1 MKKDNR
7 NKIAEISLKKVE
19 AGKKVTELFKG
30 KGLIRKKRSFSFNEF
45 DNIVRKVAEV
55 IDDREQFKISFYV
68 KWEDSDNSI
77 NEDLFNDV
85 SVTKLDCEMGL
96 IGLID
101 KDIIDSSRANMPT
114 DQAEEVRDQI
124 NHELNA
130 QNIDDDE
137 FDEEDLV
144 GDIPEQTRTQPS
156 LSSSLKGNEDP
167 NSETF
172 ESEKINDINET
183 IDLPSKYSDLEADSE
198 EVNITNEE
206 EPVQPTDEEDAKPFS
221 LQESFTPTVDEE
233 VQPSD
238 MQTIFSSFKEPE
250 SLTESSETD
259 ADSNPKHKRVGAMPR
274 IESINKYANPGQFD
288 MVVEDIDLK
297 SFNLDELKVRLGYVD
312 SPEDKYQEELNKF
325 IDEKINSFGL
335 GEFLNNYNLTIRRI
349 VDDKIKL
356 LSDQYRKVNEQSVFV
371 EAEDRAS
378 TPILELNNK
387 TEEQISANNDSFM
400 QRFEEKQASL
410 KKSVDERVELYRK
423 QLEVDASTEL
433 DNYQTALK
441 NDIADTN
448 KRLLTQSD
456 QEAENIKNDI
466 VNAITEERNQAL
478 LEEKQDVV
486 SDFNKQINLE
496 YMSQSDDFYETSK
509 KCLGLVNAKKTELQ
523 NQKREDERIQE
534 EKAKEERILA
544 QKDRELDI
552 QEAQAKQDPKLMAQQ
567 VYSQIA
573 PLLAN
578 SMSPQSVPAVNY
590 QANPDVS
597 ALKEQLTNI
606 QRELSE
612 QKHKNE
618 MDEMSRKVEAANKA
632 NQKSVSKLKRAFF
645 ISGAVLLMTTCG
657 LGSYFLNQ
665 HQSAAQASTVPTII
679 VKASTEKT
687 KKKTTNSY
695 TEKKPKQSQKSSRN
709 KVSST
714 QPNVTSQ
721 VETEKTKEEPEE
733 SITDKFL
740 NAKNNAD
747 RYDILNAL
755 LGQDDFRNLN
765 SINSILPTP
774 IGNLYEAILH
784 KDGNKIRN
792 RYLGLTNEDR
802 GYLSGTAKDAITL
815 AFYDIAEWQ
824 QGTEV
829 RNAE

>member
-7 NKIAEISLKKVE
+7 NKIAEVSLKKVE

-45 DNIVRKVAEV
+45 DDIVRKVAEV

-114 DQAEEVRDQI
+114 DQAEEVRDRV

-144 GDIPEQTRTQPS
+144 SDIPEQTRTQS
-156 LSSSLKGNEDP
+156 SMSSSLKGNEDP
-167 NSETF
+167 DSETLVTEETSDNN
-172 ESEKINDINET
+172 ES
-183 IDLPSKYSDLEADSE
+183 IDLPSKYADLEAESE
-198 EVNITNEE
+198 EEKITTEE
-206 EPVQPTDEEDAKPFS
+206 EPVPPTDEEETKGFS
-221 LQESFTPTVDEE
+221 LQESFTPTVDKE

-238 MQTIFSSFKEPE
+238 MQTIFSSFKEPKN
-250 SLTESSETD
+250 LTESSKID
-259 ADSNPKHKRVGAMPR
+259 ADSNPRHKRVGAMPR

-288 MVVEDIDLK
+288 MVIEDIDLK
-297 SFNLDELKVRLGYVD
+297 SFDLNELKVRLGYVD
-312 SPEDKYQEELNKF
+312 APEDEYQEELNKF

-356 LSDQYRKVNEQSVFV
+356 LSDQYHKVNEQSVFV
-371 EAEDRAS
+371 EAENRAS
-378 TPILELNNK
+378 TSISELNNK
-387 TEEQISANNDSFM
+387 TEKQISDNNDSFM
-400 QRFEEKQASL
+400 QRFEEKQDSL

-423 QLEVDASTEL
+423 QLEIEASSEL

-448 KRLLTQSD
+448 KQLLTQSD
-456 QEAENIKNDI
+456 QEAENIKNDM

-523 NQKREDERIQE
+523 SQKREDERIQE

-578 SMSPQSVPAVNY
+578 GIATQSAPAVNY

-612 QKHKNE
+612 QKHQKE

-645 ISGAVLLMTTCG
+645 ISGAVLLMATCG

-679 VKASTEKT
+679 VKASTEKP

-695 TEKKPKQSQKSSRN
+695 TEKKSKQSQESSSN
-709 KVSST
+709 KVSR
-714 QPNVTSQ
+714 PNVTDQ
-721 VETEKTKEEPEE
+721 VETEKTKEESEG

-740 NAKNNAD
+740 DAKNNAD
-747 RYDILNAL
+747 RYDIVNAL
-755 LGQDDFRNLN
+755 LGQDDLR
-765 SINSILPTP
+765 SINSINAISPTP
-774 IGNLYEAILH
+774 IGNLYEAILR

-792 RYLGLTNEDR
+792 RYLELTNEDR
-802 GYLSGTAKDAITL
+802 GYLTGTAKDAITL
-815 AFYDIAEWQ
+815 AFYDIADWQ

-829 RNAE
+829 RNVE